1 MPGPS
6 EHPPEDFHTD
16 EELVTPDASLLG
28 DMSREVRTSLDVI
41 LGYTGLLMEEMEPS
55 HRLRYQEE
63 LRHIEAAACH
73 LMGQVQDLE
82 QVLERDQFRRQLLER
97 FRRSCRALGSRG
109 QQVEGILYAIGRTLS
124 ARSLSLFLLDEQI
137 QFSRQGGDPLQSSAI
152 PESWRYW
159 LEQLLRLSP
168 GMGLVESWH
177 SQPVIWIPLPCQ
189 QKQNVLL
196 MLGDLAS
203 SPLEIQGPL
212 GRMLAE
218 ELATQLDHAWVVSQT
233 RLLAETDPLTG
244 MRNRRSFLAEATALS
259 NHLQQERPLLAV
271 AVLDIDHFKKVN
283 DTWGHGVGDEV
294 ICAVAHRAA
303 SAIRGGDVFGRFGGE
318 EFVIAARVASEE
330 EALRMAERVRHSVQA
345 SPIEAACGPVPTTVS
360 IGVSCR
366 FQGSLLEQIEQA
378 DAALYEAKHQGRNR
392 ACLHR

>member
-1 MPGPS
+1 
-6 EHPPEDFHTD
+6 
-16 EELVTPDASLLG
+16 
-28 DMSREVRTSLDVI
+28 
-41 LGYTGLLMEEMEPS
+41 
-55 HRLRYQEE
+55 
-63 LRHIEAAACH
+63 
-73 LMGQVQDLE
+73 
-82 QVLERDQFRRQLLER
+82 
-97 FRRSCRALGSRG
+97 
-109 QQVEGILYAIGRTLS
+109 
-124 ARSLSLFLLDEQI
+124 
-137 QFSRQGGDPLQSSAI
+137 
-152 PESWRYW
+152 
-159 LEQLLRLSP
+159 
-168 GMGLVESWH
+168 
-177 SQPVIWIPLPCQ
+177 
-189 QKQNVLL
+189 
-196 MLGDLAS
+196 
-203 SPLEIQGPL
+203 
-212 GRMLAE
+212 
-218 ELATQLDHAWVVSQT
+218 
-233 RLLAETDPLTG
+233 

-345 SPIEAACGPVPTTVS
+345 SPIEAACGPVSTTVS

-392 ACLHR
+392 ARLHR